1 MDYSNYSL
9 FRPYHM
15 PVTKHGT
22 LGIPL
27 AGGGNLIYQMRKI
40 ELSISS
46 ITQPKIQQISWDLE
60 VQVQRFFF
68 SHYSKLLPK
77 MERKKWQR
85 GIVERIS
92 KKFTIIC
99 RL

>member
-1 MDYSNYSL
+1 MDYSSYSL
-9 FRPYHM
+9 FRPYRM

-46 ITQPKIQQISWDLE
+46 ITQPKIQQISWDLK
-60 VQVQRFFF
+60 VRVQRFF
-68 SHYSKLLPK
+68 P
-77 MERKKWQR
+77 
-85 GIVERIS
+85 
-92 KKFTIIC
+92 TILSC
-99 RL
+99 FPRWKEKSGKE